1 MLTPEEVNK
10 VNNLYNQIDTL
21 QARVHNVECFEHVE
35 KKLEAI
41 ESKLDQLIEACACPS
56 SKSAAVM
63 AKASTKRKT
72 K

>member
-10 VNNLYNQIDTL
+10 VNDLYNQIDTL

-35 KKLEAI
+35 KKLEVI
-41 ESKLDQLIEACACPS
+41 ESKIDKLIEACSC
-56 SKSAAVM
+56 KSPR
-63 AKASTKRKT
+63 STTSKRKT